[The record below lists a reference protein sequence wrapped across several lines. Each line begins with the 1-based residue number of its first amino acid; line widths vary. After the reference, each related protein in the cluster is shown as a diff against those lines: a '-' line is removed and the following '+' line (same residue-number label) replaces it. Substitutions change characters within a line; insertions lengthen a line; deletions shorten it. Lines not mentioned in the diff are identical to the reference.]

1 MIKLWK
7 VEFYFLLETMSK
19 KYVPV
24 VGLEVHIELATK
36 SKMFCGCPAD
46 HFSVAP
52 NTQVCPVCLG
62 LPGALPIANRQAID
76 WTVKY
81 GLALGCT
88 ITQKSK
94 FDRKHYFYPDLAKGY
109 QISQYDLPFCKGG
122 KWTALNGHEIGITRV
137 HLEEDTG
144 KLVHREVDGKNVSLV
159 DFNRGG
165 VPLMEMVTEPDFSD
179 PAEIDEFLK
188 EMQLLVRYLG
198 ISSADMEKGSMRLEA
213 NISLRREGEVGLPN
227 YKVELKNIN
236 SFKFLIKALDAEIE
250 RQEEILSTGEKI
262 SQETRGYD
270 EEKNRTFS
278 QRSKEEAQDYRYF
291 PEPDIPPIEITEDEI
306 TEIRKELPEKPW
318 ERRERLSRIVGPEY
332 ARILVLDK
340 SRADYAE
347 EAFKLADEH
356 RVSLT
361 SVVGVMI
368 NQNLDKKYPE
378 PAGLVELLVKMAKK
392 DFATNDEV
400 EMAVDTVVKSNEKAV
415 KDYQT
420 GKGEVM
426 GFLIG
431 QVQKI
436 LKGKGEVGVVR
447 DVIMKKL
454 QDEC

>member
-1 MIKLWK
+1 MRNKQSLPLRGKL
-7 VEFYFLLETMSK
+7 T
-19 KYVPV
+19 PV

-46 HFSVAP
+46 HFSVTP

-62 LPGALPIANRQAID
+62 LPGALPIANKRAID
-76 WTVKY
+76 WTVKF

-88 ITQKSK
+88 ITRKSK
-94 FDRKHYFYPDLAKGY
+94 FDRKHYFYPDLPKGY
-109 QISQYDLPFCKGG
+109 QISQYDLPFCTEG
-122 KWTALNGHEIGITRV
+122 KWIASNGHEIGITRV

-144 KLVHREVDGKNVSLV
+144 KLVHREVEEKSVSLV

-179 PAEIDEFLK
+179 PTEIDEFLR

-213 NISLRREGEVGLPN
+213 NISLRREGEEGLPD

-236 SFKFLIKALDAEIE
+236 SFKFLTKALSAEIE
-250 RQEEILSTGEKI
+250 RQEEILSKGEKI

-270 EEKNRTFS
+270 EEKDRTFS

-291 PEPDIPPIEITEDEI
+291 SEPDIPPIEITEDEI
-306 TEIRKELPEKPW
+306 EKIRKELPERPW
-318 ERRERLSRIVGPEY
+318 ERRRRLSKIVGLEY

-356 RVSLT
+356 HVSLM

-400 EMAVDTVVKSNEKAV
+400 EVAVDTVVKSNEKAV
-415 KDYQT
+415 KDYQE
-420 GKGEVM
+420 GKGEVI

-431 QVQKI
+431 KVQKI
-436 LKGKGEVGVVR
+436 LGGKGEIGMVKSA
-447 DVIMKKL
+447 IMKKL
-454 QDEC
+454 QDG